1 MGSSIQGNAMNESG
15 LSERGM
21 IEILRSQKPST
32 LVSLA
37 ILAFVGLACLAG
49 PWLLPHSY
57 DRVYRDYV
65 LAGPSLAAHPNS
77 DELDMSL
84 AATARRIHAEISSYK
99 IEGDTL
105 HLTLKSD
112 APIDPRVT
120 RYFDHSDLFGT
131 ARIVGETTDDHSL
144 KLDLPIRHTY
154 FLFGTDA
161 NGRDLLTRT
170 LIAGRISL
178 AVGILASLV
187 ALIVGVAW
195 GATAGYLGGN
205 IDTIMMRAVE
215 IIYALPFI
223 FLVIVLVVI
232 FGRNFVLIFV
242 AIGAV
247 EWLDMARIV
256 RGQTLSI
263 KRRDYVAAAEA
274 LGATAPAILW
284 RHIIPNAAGPITA
297 YLTVLVPRV
306 ILLESFVSFLGLGV
320 QEPLTSWGI
329 LIADGARNIQ
339 ASIHL
344 LIFPALFLGLTLAAL
359 NQLGENWRERL
370 GAGGA

>member
-1 MGSSIQGNAMNESG
+1 MSSA
-15 LSERGM
+15 
-21 IEILRSQKPST
+21 KPST
-32 LVSLA
+32 LVSLV
-37 ILAFVGLACLAG
+37 ILGLIGLACLLG
-49 PWLLPHSY
+49 PLLVRHSY

-65 LAGPSLAAHPNS
+65 LVRPSLVAHPGPQ
-77 DELDMSL
+77 ELDASL
-84 AATARRIHAEISSYK
+84 AVLTQRMRIMSSAY
-99 IEGDTL
+99 ELFGDHL
-105 HLTLKSD
+105 HLTLTDTK
-112 APIDPRVT
+112 PIDPRVT
-120 RYFDHSDLFGT
+120 RYFEHSDIFGT
-131 ARIVGETTDDHSL
+131 PESTSL
-144 KLDLPIRHTY
+144 SGDGHALTIDLPIHHTY
-154 FLFGTDA
+154 FVFGTDA
-161 NGRDLLTRT
+161 NGRDLLVRT

-187 ALIVGVAW
+187 ALFVGVAW
-195 GATAGYLGGN
+195 GATAGYLGGR
-205 IDTIMMRAVE
+205 IDSVMMRIVE
-215 IIYALPFI
+215 VVYALPFI
-223 FLVIVLVVI
+223 FLVIVLVVV

-274 LGATAPAILW
+274 LGATAPAILR
-284 RHIIPNAAGPITA
+284 RHIIPNAAGPIAA

-359 NQLGENWRERL
+359 NQLGENWRETL
-370 GAGGA
+370 GVGGA